1 MGVEM
6 VTFDVVRRVVGTNSF
21 ADFIVVELVVIADE
35 RNRAEYINIVYQIYS
50 VL

>member
-21 ADFIVVELVVIADE
+21 ADFIVVELEVIADE
-35 RNRAEYINIVYQIYS
+35 RNRAEYINIV
-50 VL
+50 

>member
-21 ADFIVVELVVIADE
+21 ADFIVVGLVVIADE
-35 RNRAEYINIVYQIYS
+35 RNRVEYINIV
-50 VL
+50 

>member
-21 ADFIVVELVVIADE
+21 ADLIVVELVVITDE
-35 RNRAEYINIVYQIYS
+35 KNRAKYIHIV
-50 VL
+50 